1 MRAENVVFDLYG
13 TLVDIRTDEHG
24 KGCWERTAEIFRE
37 NGAEYLP
44 KELEK
49 RYFEVVSELEHETN
63 IDLKEVYPEIDI
75 LRAFRILYREKG
87 ASADGELAEKTAVG
101 FRRAST
107 KFIRLYPNVVRL
119 LSRLSED
126 GARVILLSNAQAAFT
141 RPELRRLGLDGL
153 FDKIFL
159 SSDFG
164 IKKPD
169 LRFFGAAL
177 KDLNPQRTVMVGNDM
192 TCDIEPAKKLGLSTV
207 YVRSKISPKGDNP
220 SADMIIRSGEIM
232 RVREWVNREN

>member
-107 KFIRLYPNVVRL
+107 KFIRLYPNVLWL
-119 LSRLSED
+119 LSGLSED

-177 KDLNPQRTVMVGNDM
+177 KDLDPQRTVMVGNDM

-207 YVRSKISPKGDNP
+207 YVRSKISPKSDNP

-232 RVREWVNREN
+232 RVREWVNSEN

>member
-49 RYFEVVSELEHETN
+49 RYFEVVSELEHKTN
-63 IDLKEVYPEIDI
+63 IDLKEAYPEIDI

-119 LSRLSED
+119 LSGLSEE

-177 KDLNPQRTVMVGNDM
+177 KDLDPQRTVMVGNDM

-232 RVREWVNREN
+232 RVREWVNSEN

>member
-49 RYFEVVSELEHETN
+49 RYFEVVSELEHETD

-107 KFIRLYPNVVRL
+107 KFIRLYPNVLWL
-119 LSRLSED
+119 LSGLSED

-169 LRFFGAAL
+169 LRFFEAAL
-177 KDLNPQRTVMVGNDM
+177 KDLDPQRTVMVGNDM

-232 RVREWVNREN
+232 RVREWVNSEN

>member
-107 KFIRLYPNVVRL
+107 KFIRLYPNVVWL
-119 LSRLSED
+119 LSGLSED

-177 KDLNPQRTVMVGNDM
+177 KDLDPQRTVMVGNDM

-207 YVRSKISPKGDNP
+207 YVRSKISPKSDNP

-232 RVREWVNREN
+232 RVREWVNSEN

>member
-63 IDLKEVYPEIDI
+63 VDLKEVYHEIDI

-87 ASADGELAEKTAVG
+87 VSADGELAEKTAVG

-107 KFIRLYPNVVRL
+107 KFIRLYPNVVWL
-119 LSRLSED
+119 LSGLSED

-177 KDLNPQRTVMVGNDM
+177 KDLDPQRTVMVGNDM

-232 RVREWVNREN
+232 RVREWVNSEN

>member
-107 KFIRLYPNVVRL
+107 KFICLYPNVVWL
-119 LSRLSED
+119 LSGLSED

-177 KDLNPQRTVMVGNDM
+177 KDLDPQRTVMVGNDM

>member
-49 RYFEVVSELEHETN
+49 RYFEVVSELEHETD
-63 IDLKEVYPEIDI
+63 IDLKKVYPEIDI

-87 ASADGELAEKTAVG
+87 ASADGELAEKTAVE

-107 KFIRLYPNVVRL
+107 KFIRLYPNVVWL
-119 LSRLSED
+119 LSGLSED

-177 KDLNPQRTVMVGNDM
+177 KDLDPQRTVMVGNDM

-207 YVRSKISPKGDNP
+207 YVRSKISPKSDNP

-232 RVREWVNREN
+232 RVREWVNSEN

>member
-1 MRAENVVFDLYG
+1 MRFENIIFDLYG

-24 KGCWERTAEIFRE
+24 KGCWVSTAEIFNE

-49 RYFEVVSELEHETN
+49 RYFEAVNELERSAKSRLN
-63 IDLKEVYPEIDI
+63 DRKDAYPEIDI
-75 LRAFRILYREKG
+75 SHVFRHLYREKG
-87 ASADGELAEKTAVG
+87 VLADGELAEKTAVG

-107 KFIRLYPNVVRL
+107 KFIRLYPNVRQL
-119 LSRLSED
+119 LLGIREE
-126 GARVILLSNAQAAFT
+126 GMRVYLLSNAQAVFT
-141 RPELRRLGLDGL
+141 RRELADLGLDRL

-177 KDLNPQRTVMVGNDM
+177 KDLDPQRTVMVGNDM
-192 TCDIEPAKKLGLSTV
+192 TCDIEPARKLGLTTV
-207 YVRSKISPKGDNP
+207 YVSSNISPKWDKPN
-220 SADMIIRSGEIM
+220 ADMVIKSSEIV
-232 RVREWVNREN
+232 RVRGILN

>member
-63 IDLKEVYPEIDI
+63 IDPKEVYPEIDI

-87 ASADGELAEKTAVG
+87 TSADGELAEKTAVG

-107 KFIRLYPNVVRL
+107 KFIRLYPNVVWL
-119 LSRLSED
+119 LSGLSEE

-177 KDLNPQRTVMVGNDM
+177 KDLDPQRTVMVGNDM

-232 RVREWVNREN
+232 RVREWVNSEN

>member
-24 KGCWERTAEIFRE
+24 KECWERTAEIFHE

-49 RYFEVVSELEHETN
+49 RYFEVVSELEHETD
-63 IDLKEVYPEIDI
+63 IDLKKVYPEIDI

-87 ASADGELAEKTAVG
+87 ASADGELAEKTAVV
-101 FRRAST
+101 FRQAST

-119 LSRLSED
+119 LSGLSED

-141 RPELRRLGLDGL
+141 RPELRQLGLDGL

-177 KDLNPQRTVMVGNDM
+177 KDLDPQRTVMVGNDM

-220 SADMIIRSGEIM
+220 SADMIIRSGEIT

>member
-1 MRAENVVFDLYG
+1 MKTARSA
-13 TLVDIRTDEHG
+13 IRTL
-24 KGCWERTAEIFRE
+24 C
-37 NGAEYLP
+37 P
-44 KELEK
+44 
-49 RYFEVVSELEHETN
+49 
-63 IDLKEVYPEIDI
+63 
-75 LRAFRILYREKG
+75 
-87 ASADGELAEKTAVG
+87 
-101 FRRAST
+101 ST
-107 KFIRLYPNVVRL
+107 
-119 LSRLSED
+119 
-126 GARVILLSNAQAAFT
+126 AFT

-177 KDLNPQRTVMVGNDM
+177 KDLDPQRTVMVGNDM

-232 RVREWVNREN
+232 RVREWVNSEN

>member
-24 KGCWERTAEIFRE
+24 KRCWERTAEIFRE

-63 IDLKEVYPEIDI
+63 VDLKEVYHEIDI

-87 ASADGELAEKTAVG
+87 VSADGELAEKTAVG

-107 KFIRLYPNVVRL
+107 KFIRLYPNVVWL
-119 LSRLSED
+119 LSGLSED

-177 KDLNPQRTVMVGNDM
+177 KDLDPQRTVMVGNDM

-220 SADMIIRSGEIM
+220 SADMIIRSGENK
-232 RVREWVNREN
+232 VKGVSYSF

>member
-107 KFIRLYPNVVRL
+107 KFIRLYPNVVWL
-119 LSRLSED
+119 LSGLSED

-177 KDLNPQRTVMVGNDM
+177 KDLDPQRTVMVGNDM

-207 YVRSKISPKGDNP
+207 YVRSKISPKSDNP

-232 RVREWVNREN
+232 RVSEWVNSEN

>member
-107 KFIRLYPNVVRL
+107 KFIRLYPNVLWL
-119 LSRLSED
+119 LSGLSED

-169 LRFFGAAL
+169 LRFFEAAL
-177 KDLNPQRTVMVGNDM
+177 KDLDPQRTVMVGNDM

-207 YVRSKISPKGDNP
+207 YVRSKISPKSDNP

-232 RVREWVNREN
+232 RVREWVNSEN

>member
-24 KGCWERTAEIFRE
+24 KGCCEKTAEIFRE

-119 LSRLSED
+119 LSGLSED

-177 KDLNPQRTVMVGNDM
+177 KGLDLQRTVMVGNDM

>member
-24 KGCWERTAEIFRE
+24 KGCWEKTAEIFRE

>member
-87 ASADGELAEKTAVG
+87 ASADGELAEKTAGG

-107 KFIRLYPNVVRL
+107 KFIRLYPNVLWL
-119 LSRLSED
+119 LSGLSED

-169 LRFFGAAL
+169 LRFFEAAL
-177 KDLNPQRTVMVGNDM
+177 KDLDPQRTVMVGNDM

-232 RVREWVNREN
+232 RVREWVNSEN